1 MSHRSMLLILS
12 DTEERTWLATSFS
25 YLGFSVSV
33 ASGGLEGLK
42 LFSIGHFDVVLTDLE
57 MPGLSGSHVAQF
69 VRTFNPATLILGLSS
84 NGEENAFCCD
94 HILRKSHTGESLIE
108 RVRSLVTRYMDD
120 TDDYSE
126 IPTLA
131 RELH

>member
-1 MSHRSMLLILS
+1 MPRRSMLLILS
-12 DTEERTWLATSFS
+12 DTEERTWLATGFS

-42 LFSIGHFDVVLTDLE
+42 LFSMGNFDVVLTDLE

-84 NGEENAFCCD
+84 NSEENAFCCD
-94 HILRKSHTGESLIE
+94 HILRKSHTGESLLE
-108 RVRSLVTRYMDD
+108 RVRTLVTRYMDD
-120 TDDYSE
+120 TGDYSG
-126 IPTLA
+126 IPA
-131 RELH
+131 MVREVH